1 MIIIAGGG
9 TGGHIYPGLAIGQA
23 LQKNDPLVQVHF
35 VGTAQ
40 GLESK
45 IVPKEG
51 FPLHLIASGKLNY
64 PGQVVKKIKTVFSV
78 LWGFIQSFILL
89 IRLRPQYV
97 IGVGGYASAPFV
109 LVASLCGYS
118 TSLWEPNAHPGLA
131 NRWLSYFV
139 KKCFVVFSEAQNFL
153 KCKNIEQVGM
163 PLRAEIEKFAERQDS
178 IFKEKT
184 ESETFNILVFGG
196 SQGAQKINDGVAQML
211 MSEKNISDFSV
222 VHQVGPLDFAKYKK
236 IYQDFKNVECFEYIF
251 DMPRYYQW
259 ADLIICRG
267 GASSLA
273 EAAAY
278 GKVPV
283 IIPLPAADDHQQKN
297 AESLLSKNAALMILQ
312 KNLSVD
318 TLREAIFK
326 FKQNPAL
333 RKQVSTN
340 IKTFYTPWAAEK
352 IAKAILS

>member
-1 MIIIAGGG
+1 
-9 TGGHIYPGLAIGQA
+9 
-23 LQKNDPLVQVHF
+23 
-35 VGTAQ
+35 
-40 GLESK
+40 
-45 IVPKEG
+45 
-51 FPLHLIASGKLNY
+51 
-64 PGQVVKKIKTVFSV
+64 
-78 LWGFIQSFILL
+78 
-89 IRLRPQYV
+89 
-97 IGVGGYASAPFV
+97 
-109 LVASLCGYS
+109 
-118 TSLWEPNAHPGLA
+118 
-131 NRWLSYFV
+131 
-139 KKCFVVFSEAQNFL
+139 VVFSEAQNFL

-163 PLRAEIEKFAERQDS
+163 PLRAEIEKFAERNDS

-184 ESETFNILVFGG
+184 ENETFNILVFGG

-222 VHQVGPLDFAKYKK
+222 VHQVGPLDFTKYKK